1 MAGGRFVLLSVCRLC
16 PNHNCVAQRSA
27 IDFQL
32 ESLYDLDRKTK
43 EENNLIIKKKLS
55 LSPSPTGSNLDEAGK
70 NKEGVFGN
78 DTTPK
83 IKNFAGKFHQ
93 ALSEIEHRLPVKK
106 FTSFEVLEDLGY
118 NKKIYKNAGGGQY
131 EGSYRSFRVNDR
143 FGETQEVSILIC
155 GTDPDFRG
163 ENRGSYTSLI
173 VGIDNSKSKVSHASL
188 QYNVDR
194 YSKIDLQDHIEF
206 IHDGRIGNFKKVDVV
221 AKVEKYGTCLKVSN
235 EKIELGSLPMDKSF
249 YLDDDEVSNFV
260 YRLIEYALLR
270 EEVRRDKRR

>member
-1 MAGGRFVLLSVCRLC
+1 
-16 PNHNCVAQRSA
+16 VALRSA

-43 EENNLIIKKKLS
+43 EENNLIIKKKLNLS
-55 LSPSPTGSNLDEAGK
+55 LSSTGSNLDKSSEDRA
-70 NKEGVFGN
+70 VVYGN
-78 DTTPK
+78 DSTPM
-83 IKNFAGKFHQ
+83 IKRFADNFDQ
-93 ALSEIEHRLPVKK
+93 ALSEIEHRLPAKK
-106 FTSFEVLEDLGY
+106 FKSFEVLEDLGCED
-118 NKKIYKNAGGGQY
+118 KIYKNAGGGQY
-131 EGSYRSFRVNDR
+131 DGSYRSFRVNDR
-143 FGETQEVSILIC
+143 FGETQTVSILIC

-163 ENRGSYTSLI
+163 ENRGGYTSLI

-194 YSKIDLQDHIEF
+194 YSKIDLQGHIEF
-206 IHDGRIGNFKKVDVV
+206 IHDGRIGSFKKADVV

-235 EKIELGSLPMDKSF
+235 EKIELGSLPMDKSV
-249 YLDDDEVSNFV
+249 YLDDNEVSNFV